1 MPISLPRPFTANGS
15 TDPLVSKANDES
27 SLQGHRDRVVRPE
40 NFFEALAPVAALDL
54 ETFQF
59 KRDVAEAVL
68 AGEIP
73 GASDLEVADVV
84 VNLVHVE
91 LEGYG
96 TDSKNRLR
104 DDRDVELLIRAARMA
119 CKRIAV
125 DFPKLPFRNF
135 ATFYSYWKKEG
146 MSGSWAAR
154 REYLQDLFDP
164 IEEAITTLQM
174 RVFEDALLDPVS
186 PLRRTGWS
194 TVDREI
200 QDLRRRFEAARSPQ
214 DYASVGTAC
223 IRVLEAV
230 GDAGFDPAKHLSP
243 GETAAPPRDRT
254 KDRLGR
260 IVQVELAGIDAVEIR
275 GLVNASIVVAH
286 HVKHRA
292 TPNRREA
299 GMAADAAILV
309 ANLLRRALK
318 S

>member
-1 MPISLPRPFTANGS
+1 MRS
-15 TDPLVSKANDES
+15 DD
-27 SLQGHRDRVVRPE
+27 
-40 NFFEALAPVAALDL
+40 FFEAPAPAGALDL
-54 ETFQF
+54 EISHF
-59 KRDVAEAVL
+59 KRNVAEAVL
-68 AGEIP
+68 AGEIL

-96 TDSKNRLR
+96 TDGKNRLR
-104 DDRDVELLIRAARMA
+104 EDRDVELLIRAARMA
-119 CKRIAV
+119 CKRVAI

-154 REYLQDLFDP
+154 REYLQHLFGP
-164 IEEAITTLQM
+164 IEEAITSLQM
-174 RVFEDALLDPVS
+174 RVFEDPLLDPVS

-230 GDAGFDPAKHLSP
+230 GDAGFDPVRHLAP
-243 GETAAPPRDRT
+243 GETAVPPRDRT
-254 KDRLGR
+254 KVRLGR
-260 IVQVELAGIDAVEIR
+260 IVQVELAGTDAEEIR

-286 HVKHRA
+286 HVKHRT

-309 ANLLRRALK
+309 ANLLRRTLK

>member
-1 MPISLPRPFTANGS
+1 MRSE
-15 TDPLVSKANDES
+15 D
-27 SLQGHRDRVVRPE
+27 
-40 NFFEALAPVAALDL
+40 FFETLAPAGGWDL

-59 KRDVAEAVL
+59 KRSLAEAVL
-68 AGEIP
+68 AGDVTA
-73 GASDLEVADVV
+73 ASDLEMADVV
-84 VNLVHVE
+84 VNLLHAE

-96 TDSKNRLR
+96 TDSKNRIR
-104 DDRDVELLIRAARMA
+104 EDRDIELLVRAARMA
-119 CKRIAV
+119 CKRIAI
-125 DFPKLPFRNF
+125 DFTKLPFRNF
-135 ATFYSYWKKEG
+135 ATFYTYWKKEG

-154 REYLQDLFDP
+154 REYLQALFGP
-164 IEEAITTLQM
+164 IEEAITNLQM
-174 RVFEDALLDPVS
+174 RALEDSLLDPVS

-214 DYASVGTAC
+214 DYAAVGTAC

-230 GDAGFDPAKHLSP
+230 GDAAFDPARHLLP
-243 GETAAPPRDRT
+243 GETSSPPRDRT

-260 IVQVELAGIDAVEIR
+260 VVQVELAGADGEQIR

-286 HVKHRA
+286 QVKHRA
-292 TPNRREA
+292 TPTRRDA
-299 GMAADAAILV
+299 GMAADATIVV